1 MLLFADL
8 PTPPAAPATP
18 RALPRI
24 VTWWEAVRATLAQH
38 RIRAPLRDLIRDDL
52 ADRDDYPRRRSIK
65 ADDAPPIRPA
75 APASVFA
82 AASVLRALAVARTAL
97 PPSER
102 PLYRVHRADGRTRCE
117 RIRPEDTPEWQ
128 EKERIRRAKQRPPKP
143 VAKAKTRG
151 KTVRKWDGEV
161 TE

>member
-24 VTWWEAVRATLAQH
+24 VTWWEAVRAALAQH
-38 RIRAPLRDLIRDDL
+38 RIRAPLRELIRDDL
-52 ADRDDYPRRRSIK
+52 ADRDDYPCHRSIS
-65 ADDAPPIRPA
+65 ATDATPIRPA
-75 APASVFA
+75 APSSIFSA
-82 AASVLRALAVARTAL
+82 AATLHAMAAARAIL
-97 PPSER
+97 PPADR
-102 PLYRVHRADGRTRCE
+102 PLYRVHRADGRIRCE
-117 RIRPEDTPEWQ
+117 RLRPEDTPEWQ

-151 KTVRKWDGEV
+151 KTVRKWDGEAV
-161 TE
+161 E